1 MRYVMFEKE
10 RDVQVRLVHLVSGWR
25 MVGEVGG
32 GAIRWESNLF
42 LMVLELARVGA
53 LWRELVLAVDANGR
67 AGLVGR
73 TLGDPLQLLTLKNES
88 I

>member
-32 GAIRWESNLF
+32 GRLDGSQTCF
-42 LMVLELARVGA
+42 
-53 LWRELVLAVDANGR
+53 
-67 AGLVGR
+67 
-73 TLGDPLQLLTLKNES
+73 
-88 I
+88 

>member
-1 MRYVMFEKE
+1 
-10 RDVQVRLVHLVSGWR
+10 
-25 MVGEVGG
+25 
-32 GAIRWESNLF
+32 
-42 LMVLELARVGA
+42 MVLELARVGA